1 MSENLSLET
10 LQLLSPFTET
20 GNDMV
25 TEASRD
31 LVLSCIKTD
40 PRVHDVF
47 FPSFAADPLQE
58 SLDLRTFPTGPL
70 AVTLLHVGREA
81 DVTDPGSSLDTVSTW
96 KHDTGTLLR
105 GSVQQ
110 RHERFVRQ
118 VAPVDPQSVIPA
130 YQHLLNQKALPA
142 VHLELAT
149 RNYLGGPLDWRAIQ
163 FEVENAERKPST
175 PLGLSRLSL
184 SSQIDVFHGMAV
196 DDFVVTECRNLG
208 LWSGLRPENAKVSK
222 PTNKCFVM

>member
-70 AVTLLHVGREA
+70 AVTLVAEA
-81 DVTDPGSSLDTVSTW
+81 IANIKDSFKFHATINKGAVDHALRDIYSSLQW
-96 KHDTGTLLR
+96 K
-105 GSVQQ
+105 
-110 RHERFVRQ
+110 
-118 VAPVDPQSVIPA
+118 
-130 YQHLLNQKALPA
+130 K
-142 VHLELAT
+142 
-149 RNYLGGPLDWRAIQ
+149 LGVL
-163 FEVENAERKPST
+163 T
-175 PLGLSRLSL
+175 
-184 SSQIDVFHGMAV
+184 
-196 DDFVVTECRNLG
+196 CR
-208 LWSGLRPENAKVSK
+208 
-222 PTNKCFVM
+222 

>member
-1 MSENLSLET
+1 MFVCLFYPFLTHFLSLPISFFHSVP
-10 LQLLSPFTET
+10 LSVYYVCHLFFSFT
-20 GNDMV
+20 
-25 TEASRD
+25 
-31 LVLSCIKTD
+31 
-40 PRVHDVF
+40 
-47 FPSFAADPLQE
+47 
-58 SLDLRTFPTGPL
+58 
-70 AVTLLHVGREA
+70 REA
-81 DVTDPGSSLDTVSTW
+81 CVKVC
-96 KHDTGTLLR
+96 KRLL
-105 GSVQQ
+105 
-110 RHERFVRQ
+110 FL
-118 VAPVDPQSVIPA
+118 AMFQSK
-130 YQHLLNQKALPA
+130 QHIFFSALPA

-184 SSQIDVFHGMAV
+184 NSQIDVFHGMAV